1 MSAPVPRACV
11 PARCLFLFPR
21 PARSLTLSLSPT
33 RPSLAAITCLAATH
47 LDRFHM
53 AWQPS
58 AQNAPNAPRLSR
70 VAGPAENARSNA
82 TRQNRIASSVAAGAG
97 RAGVTAHDCSG
108 WPLRFHIL
116 FVSAIQTLLLLP
128 LPPWRKGPP
137 VCCGEC
143 FHRVMQHS
151 SRPTYTIMF

>member
-21 PARSLTLSLSPT
+21 PARSLTLSL
-33 RPSLAAITCLAATH
+33 TH
-47 LDRFHM
+47 TT
-53 AWQPS
+53 
-58 AQNAPNAPRLSR
+58 
-70 VAGPAENARSNA
+70 VAGCDHLLSCHTLGPLSHGMAAQRTERTKRTKTFTGCWTCRERKVKCDEAEPHCQQCRRRGWAC
-82 TRQNRIASSVAAGAG
+82 
-97 RAGVTAHDCSG
+97 GVTAHGCSG

-116 FVSAIQTLLLLP
+116 FVSPIQTLLLLP